1 MCLEMKQNNKLD
13 NKIKLKLLEAFIFA
27 SPEPVRLNLLKQFE
41 DNDDN
46 LVKLLKELELKYQD
60 FGFNLI
66 NINNTYCFRTSE
78 EVSTLLNIEQEA
90 SKQLSRA
97 ATETLGIIAYH
108 QPITRSQIEE
118 IRGVSLSKGTLD
130 ILFEIGWVKPG
141 KRLELPGRPS
151 TWETTNKFLDHFG
164 LSNINQLPGLD
175 ELKEAGLLNFDNKV
189 FKDPFQD
196 INLNQND

>member
-1 MCLEMKQNNKLD
+1 MNDNTKLD
-13 NKIKLKLLEAFIFA
+13 HNLKLKLLEAFIFA
-27 SPEPVRLNLLKQFE
+27 SPEPVKLNLLKQFE

-46 LVKLLKELELKYQD
+46 LIELLKELELKYQD

-78 EVSTLLNIEQEA
+78 EVSSLLNIEQEV

-130 ILFEIGWVKPG
+130 ILFEIGWIKPG
-141 KRLELPGRPS
+141 KRLELPGRPA
-151 TWETTNKFLDHFG
+151 TWVTTNEFLDHFG

-175 ELKEAGLLNFDNKV
+175 ELKEAGLLNLDNKV
-189 FKDPFQD
+189 FKDPFEQ
-196 INLNQND
+196 NSLNKND

>member
-1 MCLEMKQNNKLD
+1 MNQNNKLD
-13 NKIKLKLLEAFIFA
+13 NKTKLKLLEAFIFA
-27 SPEPVRLNLLKQFE
+27 SPEPVKLNLLKQFE
-41 DNDDN
+41 DNDNN
-46 LVKLLKELELKYQD
+46 LIKLLKELELKYQD
-60 FGFNLI
+60 SGFNLI
-66 NINNTYCFRTSE
+66 NINDTYCFRTSE
-78 EVSTLLNIEQEA
+78 EVSSLLNIEQEA

-130 ILFEIGWVKPG
+130 ILFEIGWIKPG

-189 FKDPFQD
+189 FKDPFDQ
-196 INLNQND
+196 ISLNNND

>member
-1 MCLEMKQNNKLD
+1 MNQNSKLD
-13 NKIKLKLLEAFIFA
+13 HKIKLKLLEAFIFA
-27 SPEPVRLNLLKQFE
+27 SPEPVKLSILKQFE
-41 DNDDN
+41 DNDDD
-46 LVKLLKELELKYQD
+46 LIMLLDELKLKYQD

-78 EVSTLLNIEQEA
+78 EVSSLLNIEQEA

-141 KRLELPGRPS
+141 KRLDQPGRPS

-189 FKDPFQD
+189 FKDPFD
-196 INLNQND
+196 DSNLIQND

>member
-1 MCLEMKQNNKLD
+1 MNQNSKLD
-13 NKIKLKLLEAFIFA
+13 HKIKLKLLEAFIFA
-27 SPEPVRLNLLKQFE
+27 SPEPVKLNLLKQFE
-41 DNDDN
+41 DNNDN
-46 LVKLLKELELKYQD
+46 LIKLLNELETKYQD

-66 NINNTYCFRTSE
+66 NINDTYCFRTSE
-78 EVSTLLNIEQEA
+78 EVSSLLNIEQEA
-90 SKQLSRA
+90 SRQLSRA

-130 ILFEIGWVKPG
+130 ILFEIGWIKPG

-164 LSNINQLPGLD
+164 LSNINQLPGLN

-189 FKDPFQD
+189 FKDPFEQT
-196 INLNQND
+196 NLNKYD

>member
-1 MCLEMKQNNKLD
+1 MTDNTKLD
-13 NKIKLKLLEAFIFA
+13 HNLKLKLLEAFIFA
-27 SPEPVRLNLLKQFE
+27 SPEPVKFNLLKQFE
-41 DNDDN
+41 DNEDN
-46 LVKLLKELELKYQD
+46 LIKLIDELELKFQD

-78 EVSTLLNIEQEA
+78 EVSSLLNIEQEA

-141 KRLELPGRPS
+141 KRLEQPGRPS

-164 LSNINQLPGLD
+164 LSDINELPGLD
-175 ELKEAGLLNFDNKV
+175 ELKEAGLLSFDNKV
-189 FKDPFQD
+189 FKDPFEQ
-196 INLNQND
+196 NSLNKND

>member
-1 MCLEMKQNNKLD
+1 MNDNTKLD
-13 NKIKLKLLEAFIFA
+13 HNLKLKLLEAFIFA
-27 SPEPVRLNLLKQFE
+27 SPEPVKLNLLKQFE
-41 DNDDN
+41 DNEDD
-46 LVKLLKELELKYQD
+46 LIKLLDELELKFQN

-78 EVSTLLNIEQEA
+78 EVSNLLNIEQET

-164 LSNINQLPGLD
+164 LSNINELPGLD
-175 ELKEAGLLNFDNKV
+175 ELKKAGLLNFDNKV
-189 FKDPFQD
+189 FKDPFEQTS
-196 INLNQND
+196 LNHDD

>member
-1 MCLEMKQNNKLD
+1 MNDNTKLD
-13 NKIKLKLLEAFIFA
+13 HNIKIKLLEAFIFA
-27 SPEPVRLNLLKQFE
+27 SPEPVKLNLLKQFE
-41 DNDDN
+41 DNEDN
-46 LVKLLKELELKYQD
+46 LFKLLQELKFKFQD

-66 NINNTYCFRTSE
+66 TIDNRYCFRTSE
-78 EVSTLLNIEQEA
+78 EVSSLLNIEQEA

-164 LSNINQLPGLD
+164 LSNINELPGLD

-189 FKDPFQD
+189 FKDPFEQTS
-196 INLNQND
+196 LNNND

>member
-1 MCLEMKQNNKLD
+1 MIQNSKLD
-13 NKIKLKLLEAFIFA
+13 NKTKLKLLEAFIFA
-27 SPEPVRLNLLKQFE
+27 SPEPVKVNLLKQFE
-41 DNDDN
+41 DNDNN
-46 LVKLLKELELKYQD
+46 LIKLLKELELKYQD
-60 FGFNLI
+60 SGFNLI
-66 NINNTYCFRTSE
+66 NINDTYCFRTSE
-78 EVSTLLNIEQEA
+78 EVSSLLNIEQEA

-130 ILFEIGWVKPG
+130 ILFEIGWIKPG

-189 FKDPFQD
+189 FKDPFEQ
-196 INLNQND
+196 ISLNNND

>member
-1 MCLEMKQNNKLD
+1 MNQNNKLD
-13 NKIKLKLLEAFIFA
+13 NKTKLKLLEAFIFA
-27 SPEPVRLNLLKQFE
+27 SPEPVKLNLLKQFE
-41 DNDDN
+41 DNDND
-46 LVKLLKELELKYQD
+46 LIKLLKELELKYQD

-66 NINNTYCFRTSE
+66 NINDTYCFRTSE
-78 EVSTLLNIEQEA
+78 EVSSLLNIEQEA

-130 ILFEIGWVKPG
+130 ILFEIGWIKPG

-151 TWETTNKFLDHFG
+151 TWMTTNKFLDHFG

-189 FKDPFQD
+189 FKDPFQQTSLD
-196 INLNQND
+196 NDD

>member
-1 MCLEMKQNNKLD
+1 MNQNSKLD
-13 NKIKLKLLEAFIFA
+13 NKTKLKLLEAFIFA
-27 SPEPVRLNLLKQFE
+27 SPEPVKLNLLKQFE
-41 DNDDN
+41 DNDNN
-46 LVKLLKELELKYQD
+46 LMKLLKELELKYQD

-78 EVSTLLNIEQEA
+78 EVSSFLNIEQQA

-130 ILFEIGWVKPG
+130 ILFEIGWIKPG

-189 FKDPFQD
+189 FKDPFEQTS
-196 INLNQND
+196 LNNND

>member
-1 MCLEMKQNNKLD
+1 MSNNSKLD
-13 NKIKLKLLEAFIFA
+13 HKIKLKLLEAFIFA
-27 SPEPVRLNLLKQFE
+27 SPEPVKLNLLKQFE

-46 LVKLLKELELKYQD
+46 LIELLDALKIKYQD

-66 NINNTYCFRTSE
+66 NINNSYCFRTSE
-78 EVSTLLNIEQEA
+78 EVSNLLNIEQET

-151 TWETTNKFLDHFG
+151 TWVTTNKFLDHFG

-189 FKDPFQD
+189 FKDP
-196 INLNQND
+196 IEERNLNQND

>member
-1 MCLEMKQNNKLD
+1 MNQNSKLD
-13 NKIKLKLLEAFIFA
+13 NKTKLKLLEAFIFA
-27 SPEPVRLNLLKQFE
+27 SPEPVKLNLLKQFE

-66 NINNTYCFRTSE
+66 NINDTYCFRTSE
-78 EVSTLLNIEQEA
+78 EVSSLLNIEQEA

-130 ILFEIGWVKPG
+130 ILFEIGWIKPG

-175 ELKEAGLLNFDNKV
+175 ELKEAGLLNFDNKF
-189 FKDPFQD
+189 FKDPFEQ
-196 INLNQND
+196 NSLNNND

>member
-1 MCLEMKQNNKLD
+1 MNQNSKLD
-13 NKIKLKLLEAFIFA
+13 HKIKLKLLEAFIFA
-27 SPEPVRLNLLKQFE
+27 SPEPVKFNLLKQFE

-78 EVSTLLNIEQEA
+78 DVSTLLNIELEA

-196 INLNQND
+196 SNLN

>member
-1 MCLEMKQNNKLD
+1 MNDNAKLD
-13 NKIKLKLLEAFIFA
+13 HNLKLKLLEAYIFA
-27 SPEPVRLNLLKQFE
+27 SPEPVKFNLLKQFE
-41 DNDDN
+41 DNEDK
-46 LVKLLKELELKYQD
+46 LIKLLDELILKFQN

-78 EVSTLLNIEQEA
+78 EVSSLLNIEQEA
-90 SKQLSRA
+90 ARQLSRA

-164 LSNINQLPGLD
+164 LSNINELPGLD
-175 ELKEAGLLNFDNKV
+175 ELKEAGFLNFDNIV
-189 FKDPFQD
+189 FKDPFD
-196 INLNQND
+196 LTSLSDND

>member
-1 MCLEMKQNNKLD
+1 MNDNTKLD
-13 NKIKLKLLEAFIFA
+13 YNLKLKLLEAFIFA
-27 SPEPVRLNLLKQFE
+27 SPEPVKFNLLKQFE
-41 DNDDN
+41 DNEDN
-46 LVKLLKELELKYQD
+46 LIKLLDELELKFQD

-78 EVSTLLNIEQEA
+78 EVSSLLNIEQEA

-97 ATETLGIIAYH
+97 ATETLAIIAYH

-164 LSNINQLPGLD
+164 LSNVNQLPGLD

-189 FKDPFQD
+189 FKDPFD
-196 INLNQND
+196 IGSLKNND

>member
-1 MCLEMKQNNKLD
+1 MNDNTKLD
-13 NKIKLKLLEAFIFA
+13 HNLKLKLLEAFIFA
-27 SPEPVRLNLLKQFE
+27 SPEPVKLNLLKQFE
-41 DNDDN
+41 DNEDN
-46 LVKLLKELELKYQD
+46 LFKLLDELKFKFED

-66 NINNTYCFRTSE
+66 TIDDTYCFRTSE
-78 EVSTLLNIEQEA
+78 EVSSLLNVEQEA

-97 ATETLGIIAYH
+97 ATETLAIIAYH

-130 ILFEIGWVKPG
+130 ILFEIGWIKPG

-189 FKDPFQD
+189 FKDPFEQTS
-196 INLNQND
+196 LNNND

>member
-1 MCLEMKQNNKLD
+1 MNQNSKLD
-13 NKIKLKLLEAFIFA
+13 NNTKLKLLEAFIFA
-27 SPEPVRLNLLKQFE
+27 SPEPVKLNLLKQFE

-46 LVKLLKELELKYQD
+46 LDKLLKKLELKYQD

-66 NINNTYCFRTSE
+66 KINNTYCFRTSE
-78 EVSTLLNIEQEA
+78 EVSSLLNIEQEA

-130 ILFEIGWVKPG
+130 ILFEIGWIKPG

-189 FKDPFQD
+189 FKDPFEQTS
-196 INLNQND
+196 INNND

>member
-1 MCLEMKQNNKLD
+1 MNENSKLD
-13 NKIKLKLLEAFIFA
+13 NKTKLKLLEAFIFA
-27 SPEPVRLNLLKQFE
+27 SSEPVKLNLLKQFE
-41 DNDDN
+41 DNDKN
-46 LVKLLKELELKYQD
+46 LIKLLKELELKYQD
-60 FGFNLI
+60 FGFNLV
-66 NINNTYCFRTSE
+66 NIKDTYCFRTSE
-78 EVSTLLNIEQEA
+78 EVSSLLNIEQEA

-130 ILFEIGWVKPG
+130 ILFEIGWIKPG

-164 LSNINQLPGLD
+164 LSNINQLPGLE

-189 FKDPFQD
+189 FKDPFEQT
-196 INLNQND
+196 NLNNND

>member
-1 MCLEMKQNNKLD
+1 MNQSSKLD
-13 NKIKLKLLEAFIFA
+13 HNIKLKLLEAFIFA
-27 SPEPVRLNLLKQFE
+27 SPEPVNLSLLKQFE
-41 DNDDN
+41 DNDDD
-46 LVKLLKELELKYQD
+46 LIKLLDELKIKYQD

-66 NINNTYCFRTSE
+66 NINNTYCFRTSKE
-78 EVSTLLNIEQEA
+78 ISNLLNIEQES

-97 ATETLGIIAYH
+97 AAETLGIIAYH

-130 ILFEIGWVKPG
+130 ILFEIGWVRPG

-189 FKDPFQD
+189 FKDPFD
-196 INLNQND
+196 DNNLNQND